1 MAYLCL
7 KSLFLRIA
15 EEKRTEIRE
24 IRKGRESK
32 TAEAHKSCQES
43 EEKKTGVHNINHID
57 GK

>member
-15 EEKRTEIRE
+15 EEKRTETRE

-43 EEKKTGVHNINHID
+43 EKTGVHILIT
-57 GK
+57 